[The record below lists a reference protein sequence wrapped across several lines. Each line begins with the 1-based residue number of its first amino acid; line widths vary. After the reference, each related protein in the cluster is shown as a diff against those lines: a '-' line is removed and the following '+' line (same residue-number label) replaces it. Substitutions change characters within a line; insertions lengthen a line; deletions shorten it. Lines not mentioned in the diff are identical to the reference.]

1 MLKKIVMPTQVS
13 RLISILQNKY
23 MKDGQK
29 FRNQWAALKDVE
41 FFSIVQEE
49 ITGERS
55 HNVWGKILHGRFGA
69 CLKCNN
75 NYVGLWSCN
84 VTICRDEDKETLVK
98 IFQDIDSSLLPK
110 HYDDEISLI
119 QRISRSKYLDDIVI
133 YNPSYS
139 ILNESLTSHQP
150 KRRSEGVVKKMFMY
164 TMDLMEKEKDKK

>member
-1 MLKKIVMPTQVS
+1 MPTQVS
-13 RLISILQNKY
+13 RWISILQNKY
-23 MKDGQK
+23 MKDGQM

-41 FFSIVQEE
+41 FFSILQEE

-84 VTICRDEDKETLVK
+84 VTICRDEDKETLMK

-110 HYDDEISLI
+110 HYDDEIFFNT
-119 QRISRSKYLDDIVI
+119 K
-133 YNPSYS
+133 NF
-139 ILNESLTSHQP
+139 
-150 KRRSEGVVKKMFMY
+150 KK
-164 TMDLMEKEKDKK
+164 